1 MHTLRFPFAA
11 TVGLFIALAV
21 FSVLSGLV
29 SRPVTGGRAVDTRR
43 IEFTRKIIELPLE
56 TRRETK
62 IVRQPPPVLP
72 PGPRIDGRVDI
83 AENPVTFQRTGFTVA
98 VGGGNQP
105 LPIGQD
111 RDVLPIVRVP
121 PDYPEHQAKLGVE
134 GWVKVQ
140 FSITAIGTVR
150 DAVVVDGEPKGSFD
164 DAALKAIARWRYN
177 PRVENG
183 VAVERVGLQTVIRF
197 QLEQ

>member
-11 TVGLFIALAV
+11 ISGLFIALAV

-29 SRPVTGGRAVDTRR
+29 SKPIKLGEIVTPRR
-43 IEFTRKIIELPLE
+43 IEFTRKIIENPVE
-56 TRRETK
+56 PKHPQK
-62 IVRQPPPVLP
+62 IVRPPPPIVP
-72 PGPRIDGRVDI
+72 PGQPIDVGVNTGDNVVTIQRTDVSIRIDHGHS
-83 AENPVTFQRTGFTVA
+83 
-98 VGGGNQP
+98 

-111 RDVLPIVRVP
+111 RDVMPIVRVP
-121 PDYPEHQAKLGVE
+121 PEYPPREAARGIE

-150 DAVVVDGEPKGSFD
+150 DAIVVDAEPKGSFD

-177 PRVENG
+177 PKIEGG
-183 VAVERVGLQTVIRF
+183 VPVERVGLQTVIRF